1 MSTNVVPLKAGG
13 PIAGIIPTS
22 IEEVF
27 RLSQAIKLSGLAP
40 ASMNTAEKITVAIL
54 TGLEVG
60 LPPMFALSKIAV
72 INWRPALWG
81 DALPALLWSRGFKL
95 REWVE
100 GTAGSTRCAF
110 CEITRPDGTKI
121 ERAFSEAD
129 AVTAGLWN
137 KAGPWK
143 QYPERMLTMRARGFC
158 CRDGAADVLGGLYVA
173 EELDEPMRDVTP
185 RKAIAE
191 LPDIPDVPDIPDAV
205 DDIPT
210 DDVPVVFD
218 PRAFVDNYR
227 NDMTLMP
234 PDERQDYCD
243 ANSTSIEMLPTEMQ
257 DEIDAIN
264 RELMP

>member
-1 MSTNVVPLKAGG
+1 MTSTNVVSLKAGG

-27 RLSQAIKLSGLAP
+27 RLSNAIKLSGLAP
-40 ASMNTAEKITVAIL
+40 ASLNTAEKITVAIL

-72 INWRPALWG
+72 INGRPALWG

-95 REWVE
+95 REWIA
-100 GTAGSTRCAF
+100 GSAGSTRCAF

-137 KAGPWK
+137 KGGPWK
-143 QYPERMLTMRARGFC
+143 QYPERMLTMRARGFAA
-158 CRDGAADVLGGLYVA
+158 RDGAADVLGGLYVA

-205 DDIPT
+205 DELPPD
-210 DDVPVVFD
+210 DDVIAD
-218 PRAFVDNYR
+218 PAGFVEHYR
-227 NDMTLMP
+227 DQYAEANA
-234 PDERQDYCD
+234 DERKEIVESNAEIVERLPEQYRREI
-243 ANSTSIEMLPTEMQ
+243 ASIISE
-257 DEIDAIN
+257 AA
-264 RELMP
+264 